1 MEIELFYFD
10 GCPAWQNGLQN
21 LKAALKAE
29 GLVARICLVKVKD
42 DAEATRL
49 NFLGSPSF
57 RADGLDL
64 WPEERERYNLSCRV
78 YPTPQ
83 GLDGAPTVE
92 MLREKLRHHLNNV

>member
-29 GLVARICLVKVKD
+29 GLGARICLVKVKD